1 MKYINMYTNG
11 IQPKNWFTTT
21 TYIQFS
27 DDDSNSDLHKGHF
40 VAKNAYL
47 CKKTDVRY
55 IHLVYIYVS
64 AVSIRYSTLT
74 LPITSDDTW

>member
-1 MKYINMYTNG
+1 MYIVRNR

-47 CKKTDVRY
+47 CKKPMLDTY
-55 IHLVYIYVS
+55 TWYIYVS

>member
-1 MKYINMYTNG
+1 MKCIIVRNR

-47 CKKTDVRY
+47 CKKTMLDTY
-55 IHLVYIYVS
+55 TWYIYVS
-64 AVSIRYSTLT
+64 GVSIRYSTLT